1 MAKTMI
7 QIDTG
12 VRDKIKTLGK
22 MGETY
27 NDVLNKLYKLAVM
40 VQMENY
46 LMDTKGYVDVN
57 ELI

>member
-1 MAKTMI
+1 MNKTMI
-7 QIDTG
+7 QIDTE
-12 VRDKIKTLGK
+12 VRDKIKTFGK

-27 NDVLNKLYKLAVM
+27 SDVLNKLCKLAAM
-40 VQMENY
+40 IQMEKY